1 MKYSLRYILI
11 FSFFFIQNVISA
23 NPTTNINNEYEL
35 STTKE
40 LDVASNSSDCGI
52 PKWYSNLEYLYV
64 TPNPSVANTDK
75 FVEYN
80 GEIYKN
86 NSYVAA
92 GEMNPSV
99 NSSWTLVTD
108 SCSNL
113 SSLPLADNCD
123 LSRVWSSDTYNYNQN
138 DLVSYNGGLYRAKG
152 WVSGED
158 FPDRYGQY
166 DFVGVCLN
174 KPEISTFFNLEL
186 TIIQPNQLEAID
198 ISAEIRSFGI
208 ELTEAKFQVKKVSEA
223 SFMSFDMTSSE
234 NNPEDYMYS
243 WLADDYG
250 VYDIKI
256 SARNSV
262 NQYVEV
268 TSVIVL
274 SKTALTEIRFVSP
287 ENNTRYSQGNLAT
300 PIPIVF
306 FVDINE
312 SSMETVEITEQGTT
326 TSTPIIINAT
336 GEYSWD
342 WTPSAYGAHTIEL
355 KATNIIGGI
364 ETERFQY
371 LDIVVISSDCG
382 IPKWYPDLDYIYVTP
397 NPLVSNTDKF
407 VEYDGKIYKNKA
419 FVGTGDDNPSINSK
433 WTLVTDSCDNLSS
446 LPLAD
451 NCDFART
458 WNPDTF
464 NYNENDLVS
473 FENGLYRAKSWV
485 SGEDF
490 PDRYAQYDFVGI
502 CVNKPK
508 ITTTFNK
515 EVILL
520 QPNGLEPT
528 EITANV
534 NSFGIDL
541 TEVKFHIK
549 SYSDANFAS
558 FEMTSTNQEDY
569 TYSWLATDYGV
580 YNVKISAKNRADQY
594 VEITGNIVLAKV
606 TPPEI
611 KISSPKNN
619 TQFSQKTLE
628 PIAIVFS
635 VDRKGSLMETVEISE
650 AGTGATTSLPIDAEG
665 IYTWIWTPSAYA
677 AHTIEIKATNKTGDF
692 QIERLQYKVENPAEE
707 LVSFEDSELYQISA
721 IFTVDKV
728 FTFNED
734 ITGLKMRDPSLAN
747 LSFAGNK
754 LTVKSNRVGRSGLR
768 ITTADGTYYLGLRVD
783 YANGRVASLPD
794 YVSIGSVSEDVPL
807 DLDFWEDLEDDLMKN
822 KRVDTRYIYINGGA
836 DTGWPIDNPKRV
848 ENYVKNSLRYGLI
861 PTFIYYQLP
870 DKNESY
876 FINDISI
883 RDPKYMKK
891 YFNNIELFLNE
902 VQRFIKDEL
911 FIVVLEP
918 DFLGY
923 LQQKGEGPERE
934 TAVGLNDEIAL
945 GAGTLL
951 NLVTRVNREFDD
963 KRNNEN
969 LNLLYGWQLNLW
981 AKPDVATGL
990 GIIRETDNVSGVGG
1004 GDFETQL
1011 AKIRQTARDITQYG
1025 IDVGILSHNADFV
1038 SIDKYG
1044 LDAIAGATPD
1054 VTSPDPLTQ
1063 PETFTWFWNNDHW
1076 INYLEFVKS
1085 MHDLSNKHIVLWQVP
1100 IGHINKTQSI
1110 SAYTNSRF
1118 TDLSN
1123 ESQRYEDSASTFF
1136 FGDEFLAESQERY
1149 DYFSQN
1155 KHQDPKL
1162 MADPSTNKIT
1172 YGNHMEEAQKAG
1184 VRMILGGAGVGAST
1198 DGVGNPPTD
1207 DYFWIQKV
1215 QEYYQNDLVILVDT
1229 DNDGVNDFDDLC
1241 TQTPVGESVDK
1252 NGCSET
1258 QKDDDNDGVKNSV
1271 DLCIFTIDGETVNS
1285 NGCSESQLDD
1295 DNDLITND
1303 IDQCPS
1309 TSGGIEVGVNGC
1321 DVSLSVNT
1329 VELDKVK
1336 IYPNPSINNFTV
1348 NIPVRSLK
1356 IYSTTGQLILSAKE
1370 NTHKKVYNISHL
1382 KTGFYFIEIIS
1393 TTNKRS
1399 INKLLKL

>member
-1 MKYSLRYILI
+1 MKDTLRYVLI
-11 FSFFFIQNVISA
+11 FSLFFTQYVTSA
-23 NPTTNINNEYEL
+23 KTTINSNNEHEL

-40 LDVASNSSDCGI
+40 LDVAVNSSDCGI
-52 PKWYSNLEYLYV
+52 PKWYSDLEYLYV
-64 TPNPSVANTDK
+64 TSNPLVANTDK

-80 GEIYKN
+80 GKIYKN
-86 NSYVAA
+86 NGYVGI
-92 GEMNPSV
+92 GESNPSI
-99 NSSWTLVTD
+99 NSKWTLVTN

-123 LSRVWSSDTYNYNQN
+123 LSRAWSSDTFNYNEN
-138 DLVSYNGGLYRAKG
+138 DLVSFNGGLYRAKG
-152 WVSGED
+152 WVSGMD
-158 FPDRYGQY
+158 VPDRYGQY
-166 DFVGVCLN
+166 DFVGICLN
-174 KPEISTFFNLEL
+174 NPEISTFFNTEI
-186 TIIQPNQLEAID
+186 TIIQPDQLEEID

-208 ELTEAKFQVKKVSEA
+208 ELTEVKFQVKKVSEA
-223 SFMSFDMTSSE
+223 NFVSYNMTSTQ
-234 NNPEDYMYS
+234 NNPEDYIYA
-243 WLADDYG
+243 WLAAEYG
-250 VYDIKI
+250 VYNIKI
-256 SARNSV
+256 SAKNSV

-268 TSVIVL
+268 TGKIVL
-274 SKTALTEIRFVSP
+274 SRTAPTEIRFVSP
-287 ENNTRYSQGNLAT
+287 ENNTRHSQEILA
-300 PIPIVF
+300 PIAIVF
-306 FVDINE
+306 FVDINN
-312 SSMETVEITEQGTT
+312 SPMETVEITEQGTNV
-326 TSTPIIINAT
+326 STPITINAT
-336 GEYSWD
+336 GNYSWD

-355 KATNIIGGI
+355 KVTNTIGGI

-382 IPKWYPDLDYIYVTP
+382 IPKWYSDVSYLTP
-397 NPLVSNTDKF
+397 NPSSNIKYF
-407 VEYDGKIYKNKA
+407 VEYDGKIYENTA
-419 FVGTGDDNPSINSK
+419 FVGTGESNPSINSK
-433 WTLVTDSCDNLSS
+433 WTLVTDSCDNLSL

-451 NCDFART
+451 NCEFARA
-458 WNPDTF
+458 WSSDTF

-485 SGEDF
+485 SGEDS

-502 CVNKPK
+502 CVNKPE
-508 ITTTFNK
+508 ISTAFNK
-515 EVILL
+515 EVVLL
-520 QPNGLEPT
+520 QPNGLESI
-528 EITANV
+528 EIAANI

-541 TEVKFHIK
+541 SEVKFHIK
-549 SYSDANFAS
+549 SYSEANFTS

-580 YNVKISAKNRADQY
+580 YNIKISAKNRANQY
-594 VEITGNIVLAKV
+594 VEITGTIVLSKV

-611 KISSPKNN
+611 KIISPENN

-628 PIAIVFS
+628 PIEIVFS
-635 VDRKGSLMETVEISE
+635 IDRKGSLMDTVEVFE
-650 AGTGATTSLPIDAEG
+650 LGTGATTSLSIDAEG
-665 IYTWIWTPSAYA
+665 IYAWIWTPSAYA
-677 AHTIEIKATNKTGDF
+677 THTIEIKATNKIGDF

-707 LVSFEDSELYQISA
+707 SVSFEDSELYQISA
-721 IFTVDKV
+721 TFTSDKV
-728 FTFNED
+728 FTFDKD

-768 ITTADGTYYLGLRVD
+768 LTTNDGVYYLGLRVD
-783 YANGRVASLPD
+783 YADGRVAGLPD

-807 DLDFWEDLEDDLMKN
+807 DLDFWQDLDDDLMKN
-822 KRVDTRYIYINGGA
+822 KRVDTRYIYVNGGA

-876 FINDISI
+876 YINDISI

-902 VQRFIKDEL
+902 VQKFIKDEL
-911 FIVVLEP
+911 FVVVLEP

-923 LQQKGEGPERE
+923 LQQRGEGPERE

-945 GAGTLL
+945 GTGTLL

-963 KRNNEN
+963 KRKNEN

-981 AKPDVATGL
+981 AKPDVATSR
-990 GIIRETDNVSGVGG
+990 GIVRETDNVSGVGG

-1011 AKIRQTARDITQYG
+1011 EKIRQTARDITQYG

-1054 VTSPDPLTQ
+1054 YTNPDPLTQ

-1085 MHDLSNKHIVLWQVP
+1085 MHELSNKHIVLWQVP
-1100 IGHINKTQSI
+1100 IGHINKSQSI

-1123 ESQRYEDSASTFF
+1123 ESQKYEDSATTFF
-1136 FGDEFLAESQERY
+1136 FGDEFLAESDERY
-1149 DYFSQN
+1149 AYFSQN

-1162 MADPSTNKIT
+1162 TFDPLTKKIT
-1172 YGNHMEEAQKAG
+1172 YGSHMEEVQNAG

-1215 QEYYQNDLVILVDT
+1215 QEYYQNDLVELIDT

-1241 TQTPVGESVDK
+1241 PQTPVGESVDE

-1258 QKDDDNDGVKNSV
+1258 QKDDDIDGVNNTV
-1271 DLCIFTIDGETVNS
+1271 DLCMFTLGGETVNLD
-1285 NGCSESQLDD
+1285 GCSESQLDS

-1303 IDQCPS
+1303 IDQCPN
-1309 TSGGIEVGVNGC
+1309 TAAGVEVDENGC
-1321 DVSLSVNT
+1321 DASLSVKTLEIDN
-1329 VELDKVK
+1329 VK
-1336 IYPNPSINNFTV
+1336 IYPNPSMNDFTV
-1348 NIPVRSLK
+1348 NISVNVLK

-1370 NTHKKVYNISHL
+1370 NTHKKPYDISHL
-1382 KTGFYFIEIIS
+1382 EKGVYFIEIIS
-1393 TTNKRS
+1393 ITNKRT
-1399 INKLLKL
+1399 INKLIKL